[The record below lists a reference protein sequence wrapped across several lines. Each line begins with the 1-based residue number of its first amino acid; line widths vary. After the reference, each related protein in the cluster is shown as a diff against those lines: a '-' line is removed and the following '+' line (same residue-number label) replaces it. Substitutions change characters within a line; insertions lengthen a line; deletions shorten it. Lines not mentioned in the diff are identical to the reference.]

1 MQKGFLKNKAKHHNN
16 KKNQEK
22 RTARL
27 SGTLRVTGRGVGF
40 FDIDGKKE
48 SIEIETKFL
57 KTALNNDTVE
67 VIRLPRSGK
76 VIRGEV
82 TKIVKRAKTRFVG
95 TVDCDDTGMCYLIP
109 DDRRVYVDFTLGRKE
124 RVEANPEEKA
134 LVEMVQWEDARK
146 NPEAKIIKVLGKKG
160 EHETEIAAI
169 LYDSGFAYDFPKD
182 VEREANEA
190 NRNFKNS
197 LAGESK
203 NRRDLRTTP
212 TFTIDP
218 VDAKDFDDAISV
230 LEIGA
235 GQLEV
240 GVHIADVSF
249 YVRPGTA
256 LDREAQERATSVYLV
271 DRTIPMLPEALSNEI
286 CSLKPDEDRLTYSS
300 IFTLGKDG
308 KIIKEWF
315 GRTIIRSQKRFTY
328 EEAQG
333 VLDAGNGP
341 MVKEL
346 LLVRDLAKIFRKK
359 RMEAGSILFDKEEVR
374 VVLGGDK
381 KVIEIF
387 VKPRYETQWL
397 IEEWM
402 LMANRK
408 VAEFMSKA
416 IGAKKVPGFIYRIHD
431 RPDRE
436 KIESLAVFL
445 KGIGVNLNQRNGTI
459 QGSDLNKMFREIEGQ
474 DTEEL
479 IKQAAL
485 RSMSKAVYTT
495 KNVGHYGLAFDDY
508 THFTSPIR
516 RYPDIMVHRLLELYL
531 SGKKISAD
539 TIKYYNKLAE
549 HSSQKE
555 VEAERAERD
564 SIKMKQVEFMA
575 GHIGEEVEGIITGV
589 TDWGIYVEE
598 LKTKTTGLVRIA
610 EIGDDYYELDEK
622 NYQLVGVKTK
632 NKFRLGDK
640 LKVKISKVDVESK
653 TLDFKLVK

>member
-1 MQKGFLKNKAKHHNN
+1 MRNKQFKNNTKSPGKQTHI
-16 KKNQEK
+16 KLEGQI
-22 RTARL
+22 
-27 SGTLRVTGRGVGF
+27 RVTGRGSGF
-40 FDIDGKKE
+40 FEIEGVTKGKDVL
-48 SIEIETKFL
+48 EIETKSL

-67 VIRLPRSGK
+67 VIRLPRTGK
-76 VIRGEV
+76 VVTGEV
-82 TKIVKRAKTRFVG
+82 TKIIKRAKTRFVG
-95 TVDCDDTGMCYLIP
+95 TVDCDESGKCFLIP
-109 DDRRVYVDFTLGRKE
+109 DDRRVYVDFTLPSLDKL
-124 RVEANPEEKA
+124 EAKPGEKILIEMVAWSDPKGNPEGK
-134 LVEMVQWEDARK
+134 LL
-146 NPEAKIIKVLGKKG
+146 KVLGKKG

-169 LYDSGFAYDFPKD
+169 LYDSGFAYDFPED
-182 VEREANEA
+182 VEREANGA
-190 NRNFKNS
+190 SSNFKNS
-197 LAGESK
+197 LANESK
-203 NRRDLRTTP
+203 NRRDLRATP

-230 LEIGA
+230 VEVGD
-235 GQLEV
+235 GKLEV

-286 CSLKPDEDRLTYSS
+286 CSLKPDEDRLAYSA
-300 IFTLGKDG
+300 IFTLDKDG
-308 KIIKEWF
+308 KLVKEWF

-346 LLVRDLAKIFRKK
+346 VLVRDLAKIFRKK

-374 VVLGGDK
+374 VVLGEDK

-416 IGAKKVPGFIYRIHD
+416 IGAKKIPGFIYRIHD

-436 KIESLAVFL
+436 KIESLAIFL
-445 KGIGVNLNQRNGTI
+445 KGIGVNLNQQKGTI
-459 QGSDLNKMFREIEGQ
+459 QGSALNKMFREIEGL

-485 RSMSKAVYTT
+485 RSMSKAIYTT

-531 SGKKISAD
+531 SSKNISAD
-539 TIKYYNKLAE
+539 TIHYYNKLAA

-564 SIKMKQVEFMA
+564 SVKMKQVEFMS

-622 NYQLVGVKTK
+622 NYQLIGTKTK
-632 NKFRLGDK
+632 RKFRLGDK
-640 LKVKISKVDVESK
+640 LKVKVAKVDIESK
-653 TLDFKLVK
+653 SLDFTLVR